1 VGYTIYHNDNWLFVN
16 EKIEDLFDYQD
27 KDNIKKIKIGEYV
40 VLVDGLKLLVKN
52 KMTQRLLLVQLV
64 DA

>member
-1 VGYTIYHNDNWLFVN
+1 MGYTIYHNDNWLFVN